1 MCCTCNQDTTNLLH
15 LNIKMA
21 NPHKKLIPTVYI
33 FHHFNII
40 IECNKVLPLS
50 GNESSTSFVDFNSL
64 EYKGLY
70 KTHLGEGLYK
80 THLGITFLDDLF
92 FVNI

>member
-1 MCCTCNQDTTNLLH
+1 
-15 LNIKMA
+15 MA
-21 NPHKKLIPTVYI
+21 NPNKKLIPMEHI

-50 GNESSTSFVDFNSL
+50 GNESPTSFVDFNSL
-64 EYKGLY
+64 GLY

-80 THLGITFLDDLF
+80 TLGRNF
-92 FVNI
+92 FG